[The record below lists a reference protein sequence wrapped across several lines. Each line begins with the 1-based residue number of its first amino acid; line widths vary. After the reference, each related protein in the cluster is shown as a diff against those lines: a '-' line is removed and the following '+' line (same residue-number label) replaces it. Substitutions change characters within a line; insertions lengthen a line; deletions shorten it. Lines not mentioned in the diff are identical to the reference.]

1 MDIKLEPS
9 DPTVWGK
16 CPKCTASYPGRKVGD
31 YFAKAFP
38 RKKPRDK
45 DARTPQ
51 EVLALQQCDNCGGP
65 LDFMYE
71 VR

>member
-1 MDIKLEPS
+1 MNDISLELS

-16 CPKCTASYPGRKVGD
+16 CPKCTASYPGKHVGD
-31 YFAKAFP
+31 YFAKAYP
-38 RKKPRDK
+38 RKKDT
-45 DARTPQ
+45 RTAE
-51 EVLALQQCDNCGGP
+51 EVLALQKCDNCGGP